1 MKTLIIIPTY
11 NEKDNIDKIVNDIF
25 LQCVEKPEILV
36 VDDNSI
42 DGTKEILNK
51 LKSQNKIN
59 LIERSSK
66 QGLASAY
73 IEGFKYAIEHNFDFI
88 IQMDADFSHNP
99 KYLNEIISNLKTYD
113 VVIASR
119 NIKGGNTKGWSLFRN
134 LISKWGS
141 NYARLILNCP
151 IKDLTGGFN
160 GWKRETLKKI
170 NLDKIISKGYLF
182 QVEMK
187 YKAYK
192 SKAKIIEIPIIF
204 EQRKHG
210 KSKMSLSIFFEA
222 LFNVIK
228 IRFDKN

>member
-1 MKTLIIIPTY
+1 MKILIIIPTY
-11 NEKDNIDKIVNDIF
+11 NEKDNIDKIINEIF
-25 LQCVEKPEILV
+25 LQSIDNLEILI
-36 VDDNSI
+36 VDDNSA
-42 DGTKEILNK
+42 DGTKEILDK

-210 KSKMSLSIFFEA
+210 KSKMSLAIFFEA
-222 LFNVIK
+222 FFNVIK
-228 IRFDKN
+228 IKFDKN

>member
-1 MKTLIIIPTY
+1 MKILNIITTY
-11 NEKDNIDKIVNDIF
+11 NEKDNIDKIINEIF
-25 LQCVEKPEILV
+25 LQSIDNLEILI

-151 IKDLTGGFN
+151 INDLTGGFN

-228 IRFDKN
+228 IKFDKN

>member
-1 MKTLIIIPTY
+1 MKILIIIPTY
-11 NEKDNIDKIVNDIF
+11 NEKDNIDKIINEIF
-25 LQCVEKPEILV
+25 LQSIDNLEILI

-73 IEGFKYAIEHNFDFI
+73 IEGFKYAIEHNIDFI

-192 SKAKIIEIPIIF
+192 AKAKIIEIPKIF

-210 KSKMSLSIFFEA
+210 KSKMSLAIFFEA
-222 LFNVIK
+222 FFNVIK
-228 IRFDKN
+228 IKFDKN

>member
-1 MKTLIIIPTY
+1 MKILIIIPTY
-11 NEKDNIDKIVNDIF
+11 NEKDNIDKIINEIF
-25 LQCVEKPEILV
+25 IQSIDNLEILI

-42 DGTKEILNK
+42 DGTKEILDK

-119 NIKGGNTKGWSLFRN
+119 NIEGGNTKGWSLFRN

-151 IKDLTGGFN
+151 INDLTGGFN
-160 GWKRETLKKI
+160 GWKCEILNKI

>member
-1 MKTLIIIPTY
+1 MKILIIIPTY
-11 NEKDNIDKIVNDIF
+11 NEKDNIDKIINEIF
-25 LQCVEKPEILV
+25 LQSIDNLEILI
-36 VDDNSI
+36 VDDNSA

-151 IKDLTGGFN
+151 INDLTGGFN

>member
-11 NEKDNIDKIVNDIF
+11 NEKDNIDKIINEIF
-25 LQCVEKPEILV
+25 LQSIDNLEILI

-160 GWKRETLKKI
+160 GWKHETLNKI

-204 EQRKHG
+204 EQRKQ
-210 KSKMSLSIFFEA
+210 KKKKMSLAIFFEA
-222 LFNVIK
+222 FFNVIK
-228 IRFDKN
+228 IKFDKN

>member
-1 MKTLIIIPTY
+1 MKILIIIPTY
-11 NEKDNIDKIVNDIF
+11 NEKDNIDKIINEIF
-25 LQCVEKPEILV
+25 LQSIDNLEILI
-36 VDDNSI
+36 VDDNSV

-210 KSKMSLSIFFEA
+210 KSKMSLAIFFEA
-222 LFNVIK
+222 FFNVIK
-228 IRFDKN
+228 IKFDKN

>member
-1 MKTLIIIPTY
+1 MKILIIIPTY
-11 NEKDNIDKIVNDIF
+11 NEKDNIDKIINEIF
-25 LQCVEKPEILV
+25 LQSIDNLEILI
-36 VDDNSI
+36 VDDNSA
-42 DGTKEILNK
+42 DGTKEILDK

-119 NIKGGNTKGWSLFRN
+119 NIEGGNTKGWSLFRN
-134 LISKWGS
+134 LISKCGS

-151 IKDLTGGFN
+151 INDLTGGFN
-160 GWKRETLKKI
+160 GWRREILNKI

>member
-1 MKTLIIIPTY
+1 MKILIIIPTY
-11 NEKDNIDKIVNDIF
+11 NEKDNIDKIINEIF
-25 LQCVEKPEILV
+25 LQSIDNLEILI

-42 DGTKEILNK
+42 DGTKEILDK

-119 NIKGGNTKGWSLFRN
+119 NIEGGNTKGWSLFRN

-160 GWKRETLKKI
+160 GWKRETLNKI

-192 SKAKIIEIPIIF
+192 SKAKIVEIPIIF

-210 KSKMSLSIFFEA
+210 KSKMSLAIFFEA
-222 LFNVIK
+222 FFNVIK

>member
-1 MKTLIIIPTY
+1 MKILIIIPTY
-11 NEKDNIDKIVNDIF
+11 NEKDNIDKIINEIF
-25 LQCVEKPEILV
+25 LQSIDNLEILI

-42 DGTKEILNK
+42 DGTKEILDK

-192 SKAKIIEIPIIF
+192 SKAKIVEIPIIF

-210 KSKMSLSIFFEA
+210 KSKMSLAIFFEA
-222 LFNVIK
+222 FFNVIK

>member
-1 MKTLIIIPTY
+1 MKILIIIPTY
-11 NEKDNIDKIVNDIF
+11 NEKDNIDKIINEIF
-25 LQCVEKPEILV
+25 LQSIDNLEILI

-151 IKDLTGGFN
+151 INDLTGGFN

-228 IRFDKN
+228 IKFDKN

>member
-11 NEKDNIDKIVNDIF
+11 NEKDNIDKIINEIF
-25 LQCVEKPEILV
+25 LQSIDNLEILI

-151 IKDLTGGFN
+151 INDLTGGFN
-160 GWKRETLKKI
+160 GWRREILNKI

-210 KSKMSLSIFFEA
+210 KSKMSLAIFFEA

>member
-1 MKTLIIIPTY
+1 MKILIIIPTY
-11 NEKDNIDKIVNDIF
+11 NEKDNIDKIINEIF
-25 LQCVEKPEILV
+25 LQSIDNLEILI
-36 VDDNSI
+36 VDDNSA

-151 IKDLTGGFN
+151 INDLTGGFN
-160 GWKRETLKKI
+160 GWRREILNKI

>member
-1 MKTLIIIPTY
+1 MKILIIIPTY
-11 NEKDNIDKIVNDIF
+11 NEKDNIDKIINEIF
-25 LQCVEKPEILV
+25 LQSIDNLEILI

-42 DGTKEILNK
+42 DGTKEILDK

-141 NYARLILNCP
+141 NYARLILNCT
-151 IKDLTGGFN
+151 INDLTGGFN
-160 GWKRETLKKI
+160 GWKHETLKKI

-210 KSKMSLSIFFEA
+210 KSKMSLAIFFEA
-222 LFNVIK
+222 FFNVIK

>member
-1 MKTLIIIPTY
+1 MKILIIIPTY
-11 NEKDNIDKIVNDIF
+11 NEKDNIDKIINEIF
-25 LQCVEKPEILV
+25 LQSIDNLEILID
-36 VDDNSI
+36 DDNSI
-42 DGTKEILNK
+42 DGTKEILDK

-151 IKDLTGGFN
+151 INDLTGGFN

-228 IRFDKN
+228 IKFDKN

>member
-1 MKTLIIIPTY
+1 MKILIIIPTY

-73 IEGFKYAIEHNFDFI
+73 IEGFKYGIEHNFDFI

>member
-1 MKTLIIIPTY
+1 MKILIIIPTY
-11 NEKDNIDKIVNDIF
+11 NEKDNIDKITNEIF
-25 LQCVEKPEILV
+25 LQSIDNLEILI
-36 VDDNSI
+36 VDDNSV

-151 IKDLTGGFN
+151 INDLTGGFN
-160 GWKRETLKKI
+160 GWNRETLKKI

-228 IRFDKN
+228 IRFDKS

>member
-1 MKTLIIIPTY
+1 MKILIIIPTY
-11 NEKDNIDKIVNDIF
+11 NEKDNIDKIINEIF
-25 LQCVEKPEILV
+25 LQSIDNLEILI

-42 DGTKEILNK
+42 DGTKEILDK

-99 KYLNEIISNLKTYD
+99 KYLNEIISNLKTND
-113 VVIASR
+113 AVIASR

-134 LISKWGS
+134 LISKCGS

-151 IKDLTGGFN
+151 INDLTGGFN

-192 SKAKIIEIPIIF
+192 AKAKIIEIPIIF

-222 LFNVIK
+222 FFNVIK

>member
-11 NEKDNIDKIVNDIF
+11 NEKDNIDKIINEIS
-25 LQCVEKPEILV
+25 LQSIDNLEILI

-210 KSKMSLSIFFEA
+210 KSKMSLAIFFEA
-222 LFNVIK
+222 FFNVIK